1 VGDDSQTAFLRTRL
15 KLRCIERAAKARERA
30 VQKKRLTF
38 SSSEAGSD
46 DMEMEEDGDED
57 DFMFDEVRF
66 LLTLLCEPSA
76 DPDSHSCSPE

>member
-57 DFMFDEVRF
+57 DFMFDEVRPF
-66 LLTLLCEPSA
+66 PLDLVL
-76 DPDSHSCSPE
+76 